1 MAYLGSTPTT
11 QSFISG
17 TDYFNGTGSQTAFTL
32 TRSVASVNDI
42 QAVVNNVVQVPND
55 AYTLSGTTITFTSA
69 PSSGTNNVYVRYL
82 STTTQVITPSQNSV
96 GTAQL
101 ASLTTIPVAG
111 GYTVT
116 LPSATG
122 TAMVSGNMPAF
133 SAYASSNQTV
143 SSAADTKIT
152 LDTELFDTNSNF
164 ASSRFTPTVSGYYQ
178 ISATIKMTCS
188 GNLRRNDI
196 ELFKNGSLY
205 QVGSSID
212 VGASSTGISF
222 IQSTISTV
230 MYFNGSSD
238 YVELYVFPQAN
249 SGTLTV
255 AGGSDKT
262 WMSGCLMRAA

>member
-133 SAYASSNQTV
+133 SVYK
-143 SSAADTKIT
+143 SAATQTPTSGVFTKVT
-152 LDTELFDTNSNF
+152 FDAELFDTNSNF
-164 ASSRFTPTVSGYYQ
+164 ASSTFTPTVAGYYQ
-178 ISATIKMTCS
+178 INAAVDCGSASITRTLLAIY
-188 GNLRRNDI
+188 
-196 ELFKNGSLY
+196 KNGSAY
-205 QVGSSID
+205 QYVGPYSI
-212 VGASSTGISF
+212 ASSTEFAPNISSVVYCNG
-222 IQSTISTV
+222 STDYIEIYCRIDGGTV
-230 MYFNGSSD
+230 IFYNGQVNTWFNG
-238 YVELYVFPQAN
+238 
-249 SGTLTV
+249 
-255 AGGSDKT
+255 
-262 WMSGCLMRAA
+262 CLLRGA

>member
-82 STTTQVITPSQNSV
+82 STTTQTITPSQNSV

-133 SAYASSNQTV
+133 SAYADTNQTV
-143 SSAADTKIT
+143 SDATATKIT
-152 LDTELFDTNSNF
+152 FGTEEFDTNSNF
-164 ASSRFTPTVSGYYQ
+164 ASSRFTPTVAGYYQ
-178 ISATIKMTCS
+178 VNSTVNCVQTALVDFVIWIY
-188 GNLRRNDI
+188 
-196 ELFKNGSLY
+196 KNGSQY
-205 QVGSSID
+205 KRGF
-212 VGASSTGISF
+212 GFGGTASKLIAPVSTL
-222 IQSTISTV
+222 V
-230 MYFNGSSD
+230 YLNGTTD
-238 YVELYVFPQAN
+238 YVEVYIY
-249 SGTLTV
+249 SDGTGSATV
-255 AGGSDKT
+255 NASSQDT
-262 WMSGCLMRAA
+262 WFNGCLVRAA